1 MLTTFHATNYK
12 GLQFEELSLG
22 KLNLYVGPNNC
33 GKSNLFSAM
42 SLVWEMAEGWS
53 QRRGFLVACEDTR
66 TSMLRDQ
73 GLCTALGVPP
83 EALEWAVDGSNKS
96 SDSLQARES
105 NERAL

>member
-42 SLVWEMAEGWS
+42 SLVWEMGEGGVNAEAFWS
-53 QRRGFLVACEDTR
+53 LAKTR
-66 TSMLRDQ
+66 EPLCYEIKVYAQLSECLR
-73 GLCTALGVPP
+73 
-83 EALEWAVDGSNKS
+83 KH
-96 SDSLQARES
+96 
-105 NERAL
+105 